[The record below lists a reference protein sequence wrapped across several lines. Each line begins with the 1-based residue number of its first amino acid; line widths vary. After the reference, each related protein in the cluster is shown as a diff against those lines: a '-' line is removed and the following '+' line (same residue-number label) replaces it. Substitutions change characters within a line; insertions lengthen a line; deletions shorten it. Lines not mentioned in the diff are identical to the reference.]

1 MAEAEEEAGVQTP
14 ELIPFDHD
22 AYTCIADKGP
32 ITAFGLAGDTA
43 DTLWYN
49 TFRIFGLRTG
59 YSTVAGVP
67 GFYLVNK
74 ANAAE
79 DAAAVCYSLPAIL
92 HPADDGL
99 APVFGLYWKIGPN
112 GNIYAV
118 CLGTDLKQSSDND
131 GVDKWLNDKDAV
143 PRRLDLFK
151 AMQPIEN
158 RDGQPLAKKF
168 DGWMKDHSSYFRE
181 LKIRSLI
188 GARAWLNHSNFVR
201 QSQVVY
207 RNAEA
212 AIRSVVKET
221 SGGAADT
228 SKSKKKSKQTTVVDP
243 AISAEITRRSE
254 VLDSAVQPL
263 LKYMQT
269 IAVPEGNRIIE
280 VDFGA
285 IEKEI
290 SPEELAALIQ
300 NASTG
305 EEWSEAVVQLLK
317 TSDKLKLLQTGQA
330 KIAFHSS
337 PFPTPFKK
345 APPSAAAVDEC
356 RENPANSDDS
366 DAEPA
371 GAYEFLHTKRKR
383 IPVAPMD
390 VEDAGPGKARVKP
403 KVKEVIQLAQPTGT
417 KRKYTK
423 SGIHSKDP
431 IVAAAARAG
440 ARMPSDSSEPGLHPA
455 PPHTNPTNPACLPL
469 YVSLT
474 TPISH
479 AHMPVPFNSICAM
492 LSGSVATLGSLGSV
506 VGSDQKKVKEL
517 KQRVS
522 ELEFKLAAAEA
533 KMSGQAEIKEYAVQA
548 AKYQM
553 QIEMQKTVEL
563 AYEKGYSRCKDS
575 METNMNMLRSMRDA

>member
-1 MAEAEEEAGVQTP
+1 MAEAEEEEAAVQTP

-43 DTLWYN
+43 DTLWYH

-74 ANAAE
+74 ANAAQ

-118 CLGTDLKQSSDND
+118 CLSTDLKQSTDNE

-158 RDGQPLAKKF
+158 RDGQPLAKKI
-168 DGWMKDHSSYFRE
+168 DGWMKEHSSYFRE

-228 SKSKKKSKQTTVVDP
+228 SKSKRKSKQTTVVDP
-243 AISAEITRRSE
+243 AIAIEITRRSV

-269 IAVPEGNRIIE
+269 IAVPEGSRIVE

-290 SPEELAALIQ
+290 SSEELAALIQ

-305 EEWSEAVVQLLK
+305 EEWSEAVVHLLK

-337 PFPTPFKK
+337 PFPTPFNR
-345 APPSAAAVDEC
+345 APPPAAAA
-356 RENPANSDDS
+356 ENQENSDDS
-366 DAEPA
+366 DAERILMQA
-371 GAYEFLHTKRKR
+371 EEAYEFLQTKRKR
-383 IPVAPMD
+383 IPVAPIE
-390 VEDAGPGKARVKP
+390 VEDAGPSRARAKP
-403 KVKEVIQLAQPTGT
+403 KAKEVINLTQPTG

-440 ARMPSDSSEPGLHPA
+440 ARMTPDSSEPGLHPA
-455 PPHTNPTNPACLPL
+455 PPHTNPTNPA

-479 AHMPVPFNSICAM
+479 AHLPVPFNSICAM
-492 LSGSVATLGSLGSV
+492 LSGSVATLGSLGSA
-506 VGSDQKKVKEL
+506 SDQKKVKEL
-517 KQRVS
+517 KQRVA

-533 KMSGQAEIKEYAVQA
+533 KMAGQAEIKEYAVQA

-575 METNMNMLRSMRDA
+575 METNMNMLRTMRDA